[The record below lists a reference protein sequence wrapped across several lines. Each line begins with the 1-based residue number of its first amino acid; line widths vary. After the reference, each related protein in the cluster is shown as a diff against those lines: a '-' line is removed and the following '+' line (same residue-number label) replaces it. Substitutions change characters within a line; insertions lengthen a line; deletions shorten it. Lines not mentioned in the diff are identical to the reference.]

1 MTDRN
6 STIQSRP
13 KQVKK
18 YVRNTEQFIVKAT
31 DLHDGVYSYE
41 RSVYV
46 TATDKMVITCKEHG
60 DFLLSSSKHL
70 KGVGCHLC
78 SVEERAAKRRKTKGQ
93 YIKEA
98 NKVHLEFYRYD
109 KIAYKN
115 TKTKICITCPLHG
128 DFWQEAGSHLAGCKC
143 PDCYYESRFLTQEE
157 FIKRSIERHGKGF
170 DYSEAVYVSSGDR
183 VKLTCNTCMDTF
195 YQLADGHMRGLGCRN
210 CAGTRPVTQD
220 EFIAQAKERYG
231 NRFDYSQVDLINKSE
246 PVKIVCGLHG
256 LFEQRPY
263 SHLVGGG
270 CPKCSQ
276 ALRGYNRSNFVDQ
289 CNKNNDGKGTLYVIQ
304 CKKDNEFFYKIGIT
318 SKSVKRRFYNSRLM
332 PYDYESVY
340 LVVDEPEYIYD
351 LENKLHSLL
360 TEHNYEPL
368 LAFSGQTECFTTIKP
383 IEKLLKQ
390 LSSTDQLQL
399 IA

>member
-1 MTDRN
+1 MTKSN
-6 STIQSRP
+6 STAQKST
-13 KQVKK
+13 KQVKSNK
-18 YVRNTEQFIVKAT
+18 FGIYNAEQFIAKAIEVHGDSFAYDDIRFVT
-31 DLHDGVYSYE
+31 LNQ
-41 RSVYV
+41 SV
-46 TATDKMVITCKEHG
+46 VITCKAHG
-60 DFLLSSSKHL
+60 NFIQRAVSHIKGSGCSACAKCKKMDKSTFIKRAKALHKDFY
-70 KGVGCHLC
+70 
-78 SVEERAAKRRKTKGQ
+78 A
-93 YIKEA
+93 
-98 NKVHLEFYRYD
+98 YD
-109 KIAYKN
+109 KVVYKN
-115 TKTKICITCPLHG
+115 TKTKVCITCPSHG
-128 DFWQEAGSHLAGCKC
+128 DFLQAAGSHLSGCKC
-143 PDCYYESRFLTQEE
+143 PGCYQDSRFLTQSD
-157 FIKRSIERHGKGF
+157 FITRSRDVHGDGF

-220 EFIAQAKERYG
+220 EFIAQAKERHG

-289 CNKNNDGKGTLYVIQ
+289 CNKNNDGKGTLYVIK

-318 SKSVKRRFYNSRLM
+318 SKSVRRRFYNSRLM
-332 PYDYESVY
+332 PYDYEAVY